1 MTTALKRTV
10 YTRSSGSAVLPP
22 DHGAADPALQRFL
35 DAVWSER
42 GLSANTL
49 AAYRADLT
57 ALGRWLEAKQS
68 GLLQATRL
76 ELLGFIAAR
85 VEGGSRP
92 RSTARQLS
100 SFRRFYRHMVG
111 EGSIVADP
119 TVQIAMPKIG
129 RSLPKSL
136 TEAEVDALL
145 EAPLVQDPLGHR
157 DRTMLEV
164 LYATGLRVSELVS
177 LKHSQ
182 VNMHQ
187 GVMRIVGK
195 GDRERLIPL
204 GDEAVGWLQQFIQGP
219 RLEILLERQ
228 TDYLFPTRRGDR
240 MTRQAFWHIIKRY
253 SKKAGIDKELSPHSL
268 RHAFATHLLNHG
280 ADLRVVQMLLGHS
293 DLSTTQIYT
302 HVARE
307 RLKELHSQHHPRG

>member
-1 MTTALKRTV
+1 MIRTSNAAEA
-10 YTRSSGSAVLPP
+10 RPAV
-22 DHGAADPALQRFL
+22 DAVDPAITRFL
-35 DAVWSER
+35 DGAWMER
-42 GLSANTL
+42 GLSSNTL
-49 AAYRADLT
+49 AAYRADLM
-57 ALGRWLEAKQS
+57 ALSRWLARRDVTIVK
-68 GLLQATRL
+68 ATRAD
-76 ELLGFIAAR
+76 LLGFIAWR
-85 VEGGSRP
+85 VESGARP

-100 SFRRFYRHMVG
+100 SFRRFYRHQLR
-111 EGSIVADP
+111 EGTLRDDP
-119 TVQIAMPKIG
+119 TAQIAMPKIG

-136 TEAEVDALL
+136 SEEEVESLL
-145 EAPLVQDPLGHR
+145 SAPVVTDPLGSR

-182 VNMHQ
+182 LNMNQ
-187 GVMRIVGK
+187 GVLRVVGK

-204 GDEAVGWLQQFIQGP
+204 GEEAMRWLKEFIGTG
-219 RLEILLERQ
+219 RGEILLDRH
-228 TDYLFPTRRGDR
+228 TDYMFPTRRGDH

-253 SKKAGIDKELSPHSL
+253 ARKAGVQKELSPHTL

-307 RLKELHSQHHPRG
+307 RMKELHSAHHPRG